1 MRTGRKTLYLLL
13 GLTLLLVWQLDSVST
28 ERRWIASIALVLY
41 AVVLATALRRAEAE
55 GESDNEAALDYRV
68 AYATETG
75 TARQLAQET
84 CKRLGKAGFSAAPVA
99 LNQLS
104 TVPLP
109 GKALLLVVSTTG
121 NGDAPK
127 TGRDWDRDE
136 VSKRFAGVP
145 FAVLALGD
153 RNYPRFCAF
162 GLEVA
167 YRMQSIGARPLF
179 PPVQVSQVNRNMLDL
194 WFRQLL
200 PEHD

>member
-1 MRTGRKTLYLLL
+1 MRMGLKSVCLLL
-13 GLTLLLVWQLDSVST
+13 GLALLLVWQLDGLAA
-28 ERRWIASIALVLY
+28 ERRWVASIALVLY
-41 AVVLATALRRAEAE
+41 AGVLAAALRRARAD
-55 GESDNEAALDYRV
+55 ESAPDARLDYCV

-84 CKRLGKAGFSAAPVA
+84 CKRLRQAGFTAAPVA

-104 TVPLP
+104 TVSVPE
-109 GKALLLVVSTTG
+109 KALLLVASTSG

-127 TGRDWDRDE
+127 TGAGWDDE
-136 VSKRFAGVP
+136 GVSARYAGLS

-167 YRMQSIGARPLF
+167 YRMQSAGAKSLF
-179 PPVQVSQVNRNMLDL
+179 PPVQVSQANPGMVEL

-200 PEHD
+200 PGNS

>member
-1 MRTGRKTLYLLL
+1 MRVGLKSLWLLL
-13 GLTLLLVWQLDSVST
+13 GLVLLLTWQLDGLAP
-28 ERRWIASIALVLY
+28 ERRWVASITLVLY
-41 AVVLATALRRAEAE
+41 AGVLAAALRRARPDGSNMEVR
-55 GESDNEAALDYRV
+55 LDYRV

-84 CKRLGKAGFSAAPVA
+84 CKRLRKAGLTAAPVA

-104 TVPLP
+104 TVPVP
-109 GKALLLVVSTTG
+109 ERALLLVVSTTG

-127 TGRDWDRDE
+127 TGIGWDDGE
-136 VSKRFAGVP
+136 VSMRYAGCP

-162 GLEVA
+162 GLDVEQRLQA
-167 YRMQSIGARPLF
+167 AGAKPLF
-179 PPVQVSQVNRNMLDL
+179 APVQVSQADPRMIDA

-200 PEHD
+200 PKGD